1 MSCLFSGVA
10 DCRLE
15 GGVFL
20 LSLVWVGILLFQL
33 VFGCDI
39 TDFSFGGNSLSMME
53 LLESDEVLEM
63 RALLFFYLF
72 IFYLAFLYRR
82 TRQTHGLVS
91 PCFTC

>member
-1 MSCLFSGVA
+1 MVSCLFSGVT

-53 LLESDEVLEM
+53 LLKSDEVLQM
-63 RALLFFYLF
+63 RVFFCFYFF
-72 IFYLAFLYRR
+72 I
-82 TRQTHGLVS
+82 
-91 PCFTC
+91 